1 LNRWENIVAIFKY
14 PLFKEHLMT
23 FTKREGLAQQISKL
37 LAGEIVSGVYK
48 PGDKLPTEIELAN
61 QLGVSRTILREALA
75 SLKQDGLIESR
86 QGRGIIVKEP
96 EERKAFRFSDVVDEI
111 SPKEANYLYEM
122 RAILEAEAAG
132 LAAKRLTSED
142 AEMIKQY
149 RDEMAEAVRL
159 HLSGDCAHENFNA
172 AIAQASKNIFLIEFL
187 SFLHA
192 RLRSLAKELRL
203 STMMDPERAV
213 LVMKEH
219 DTIFEAIMSGDS
231 AKAREATLTHLRN
244 AALRAGLEIY
254 AP

>member
-1 LNRWENIVAIFKY
+1 
-14 PLFKEHLMT
+14 MT

-37 LAGEIVSGVYK
+37 LAGAIVSGVYK

-159 HLSGDCAHENFNA
+159 HLSGDCAH
-172 AIAQASKNIFLIEFL
+172 
-187 SFLHA
+187 
-192 RLRSLAKELRL
+192 
-203 STMMDPERAV
+203 
-213 LVMKEH
+213 
-219 DTIFEAIMSGDS
+219 
-231 AKAREATLTHLRN
+231 
-244 AALRAGLEIY
+244 
-254 AP
+254 